1 MAQDVEVS
9 DDEIARAVEHLVK
22 TKTLKPGDS
31 LDEATDAIAGFLAE
45 AKKPTSVLEDVG
57 HYAGQVT
64 GGIARGLSQLGAG
77 MGSLESAWQ
86 QLTAP
91 LQGSIVG
98 AVGKAGGLTDA
109 QTQADVSQARAMSPM
124 GPDTYAQGSKDL
136 LSGVAENV
144 FPPQP
149 RDIIQAPGV
158 GKYLSQE
165 APEVAGQTLGILATG
180 GAAGPLAAGAL
191 AGGSFGGQS
200 WQSAKAQGATDQQ
213 AAAQAA
219 VGLGAGILQ
228 ATLLGRIF
236 LRSPKLLPMLANT
249 GTMAGANLA
258 TEAVQDEIAKH
269 TYDDERAVLG
279 RWKENLAGTIIGAG
293 LAKALAPHAPQLG
306 DRRTVKA
313 QTASGSIEVTAR
325 EAPPG
330 KPSAASEPVRP
341 TEAPSVKPTE
351 NAQPA
356 KPQEAKAAPKAEPAP
371 EAPKK
376 PVGEFDWDQPVPPE
390 TPVQVHAEPARVT
403 TADEPVPVTVGGVP
417 FTKSVAEMHPLL
429 ATSPEAI
436 SALLEQRSAEGL
448 SRARAVLGGRGAGY
462 AEAYA
467 DLVRR
472 AEEPTNPESAR
483 AREQIKRLEES
494 LSPAEREALRKKT
507 PGEWSSATLRQALDI
522 HDMLGE
528 MKRRF
533 GQKPSEKWI
542 LQRQGP
548 DALREFQALRAAIET
563 AAGEMNKGVARGP
576 RKAKQTTPEAMLPL
590 DQPAPVET
598 PTPTAPTPAS
608 TTEAPPPVGREG
620 AAPVTS
626 GQNAVLDQ
634 WSALSRELSPYLEG
648 EYSSVPQRHETRS
661 VYSTMERINAFLYRG
676 VLGAGGEAAPVPR
689 GYGPEQLR
697 GDLQTVKQLLDTWGT
712 RKAEMESAPKAPE
725 PHGAFLLGRD
735 TAVVLDDARSIP
747 GAYAAVEAESLVP
760 SHDARKGYR
769 KNEGGDVNER
779 PYDDPTEGKA
789 LRANVEKIAG
799 KPNPA
804 LLLTDTP
811 TAIDGPPIVTED
823 GVVLGGNART
833 MAMQLAYS
841 KGGAQAET
849 IRGATREA
857 LAKFGIVGA
866 EGIKNPVIV
875 RMIQPGMEGAPGELS
890 RSLNAALTTGRTPL
904 SDAVSRGSKVT
915 PEAAGAIAGI
925 VGEGSLREALGDPT
939 QSKKILR
946 ELVLTGAVSDA
957 DVVNMTDVRGLP
969 TQAARDIVEQALLG
983 AIVPDVRALAAA
995 QQETKNALIRSLPS
1009 LIQIKT
1015 AWPEFATKLRVALDG
1030 MASLRSGKKA
1040 LTVEQGLTQSS
1051 LIPEPWQTDPHALAL
1066 MRAFESDSGKSLAAR
1081 FQNIAEATMDVVNG
1095 QSLMFFN
1102 PAERTPQTVFELN
1115 MPDPVMKVQSP
1126 AAEAITPVEVRRPEL
1141 FGNDAAK
1148 VVDMHGGPTIKML
1161 AKALGFTESEVASAQ
1176 PNPKTIPTQQEIP
1189 GIGSGEDLRRT
1200 VELWDG
1206 GKRKAQVFAK
1216 VEQQKYVEQLKAIT
1230 GRRAFK
1236 QALKETFGVLPRQEA
1251 IAKLSGAMTHWVE
1264 HGGNTQAIAEKA
1276 ALLTDPEF
1284 APYAER
1290 ALLGASLPDSVKA
1303 IAEKIRVEQ
1312 NQESAAYQDRGLI
1325 TSWIENYVTHLWR
1338 QGEGST
1344 QVRGSSKF
1352 SLTSPRQLKRSFPT
1366 LLDGLIEM
1374 QRRKLAG
1381 EDYSLPL
1388 TDSAL
1393 DLQRVKREQLANLIE
1408 NRNLMI
1414 SAEKS
1419 GLVSRYPDKDGGWQ
1433 PITYPGFRRWMKVGQ
1448 MREGSAQ
1455 IAVSPEDAPFLPGVE
1470 HGQVIPEA
1478 QLKVWGPDILVTDD
1492 GSVLMRP
1499 LLYAE
1504 PSFGK
1509 ALDRALRPSDL
1520 SQHPVFAE
1528 VAGVNNAVK
1537 TQVLA
1542 YDWSHHLTITGRL
1555 MLTTPSL
1562 KGLNPAHAYKMGQ
1575 QALAEH
1581 HPDVG
1586 MLIRDGGLTLQN
1598 VPDWTALERDHRS
1611 RVGKIIEKLPV
1622 AKNMQAGLDE
1632 IRRWQEGWLFG
1643 QYIPSLKTYH
1653 ALLELNALRRSK
1665 PNLTDSERARIVGE
1679 QVNNIYGGQNLIA
1692 RNRSPVAQDLFRLV
1706 DLAPDWRESSIRL
1719 GTGGFKTG
1727 AAGQLYRTMW
1737 LRAASRAFGA
1747 TVLWNLAMGAID
1759 TKDRGSYLDHVR
1771 EMWKQ
1776 GRLPMFELDITPF
1789 LSAFG
1794 QEPSGRKYISML
1806 WKMDEAYKL
1815 TSGRAFDFAAYR
1827 SSPIARFIM
1836 STQTGEDTFGNRF
1849 TTTGELTGTADL
1861 GFYKEFHL
1869 DRRTGQVQIPG
1880 QAKNQKLSGHLIAPG
1895 QPNMGHMK
1903 PEQIASFLGQTAVE
1917 MAPAAAQNMGSMI
1930 FGQMNGMEAFIR
1942 ALGVPVQT
1950 ERKPR

>member
-1 MAQDVEVS
+1 MAQDVDVS

-22 TKTLKPGDS
+22 TKTLKAGDS
-31 LDEATDAIAGFLAE
+31 LDEATDAIAEFLAE
-45 AKKPTSVLEDVG
+45 AKKPTTVFEDVG
-57 HYAGQVT
+57 HYAGQAV
-64 GGIARGLSQLGAG
+64 GGISRGLSQLGAG

-98 AVGKAGGLTDA
+98 AVGRAGGLTDA
-109 QTQADVSQARAMSPM
+109 QAQRDVNQARAMSPM
-124 GPDTYAQGSKDL
+124 GADTYAQGSKEL

-165 APEVAGQTLGILATG
+165 APEVVGQTLGILATG

-191 AGGSFGGQS
+191 GAGSFSGQS
-200 WQSAKAQGATDQQ
+200 WQAAKAQGATDQQ
-213 AAAQAA
+213 AAVQAA
-219 VGLGAGILQ
+219 VGMGAGLVQ

-258 TEAVQDEIAKH
+258 TEGIQDEIAKH

-293 LAKALAPHAPQLG
+293 LAKALALPQG
-306 DRRTVKA
+306 ATR
-313 QTASGSIEVTAR
+313 
-325 EAPPG
+325 
-330 KPSAASEPVRP
+330 SAAMPEEQPIRSVQP
-341 TEAPSVKPTE
+341 EAS
-351 NAQPA
+351 
-356 KPQEAKAAPKAEPAP
+356 QEARAAPKAEPAP

-376 PVGEFDWDQPVPPE
+376 PVGEFDFDQPVPPE
-390 TPVQVHAEPARVT
+390 TPVQVHAEPAKVT
-403 TADEPVPVTVGGVP
+403 TADEPVPTTVGGTP

-436 SALLEQRSAEGL
+436 GALLEQRSAEGL

-576 RKAKQTTPEAMLPL
+576 RKAKQAAPEPTLPL
-590 DQPAPVET
+590 DQPQAAPAEV
-598 PTPTAPTPAS
+598 TAPTPAS

-620 AAPVTS
+620 AAPVT
-626 GQNAVLDQ
+626 
-634 WSALSRELSPYLEG
+634 
-648 EYSSVPQRHETRS
+648 
-661 VYSTMERINAFLYRG
+661 
-676 VLGAGGEAAPVPR
+676 
-689 GYGPEQLR
+689 
-697 GDLQTVKQLLDTWGT
+697 
-712 RKAEMESAPKAPE
+712 PKAPE
-725 PHGAFLLGRD
+725 LHGPFLLGRD
-735 TAVVLDDARSIP
+735 TSVVLDDARSIP
-747 GAYAAVEAESLVP
+747 GSYAAVEADSLIP

-841 KGGAQAET
+841 KGGASAET

-866 EGIKNPVIV
+866 EGLKNPVIV

-925 VGEGSLREALGDPT
+925 VGDGSLREALGDPT

-946 ELVLTGAVSDA
+946 ELVLTGAVSDS

-969 TQAARDIVEQALLG
+969 TQAAKDVIEQALLG
-983 AIVPDVRALAAA
+983 AIVPDVRALAGASA
-995 QQETKNALIRSLPS
+995 SERNTLMRALPS

-1015 AWPEFATKLRVALDG
+1015 AWPEFATKLRTALDG
-1030 MASLRSGKKA
+1030 LASLRVGKKA
-1040 LTVEQGLTQSS
+1040 LTIEKALDTPP
-1051 LIPEPWQTDPHALAL
+1051 LLPEPWFTDPHALAI
-1066 MRAFESDSGKSLAAR
+1066 MRAFEGDNPTTLAAR

-1102 PAERTPQTVFELN
+1102 PTERTPQTVFELN
-1115 MPDPVMKVQSP
+1115 MPDPVMKVVSP
-1126 AAEAITPVEVRRPEL
+1126 AAEAITPVEVRRPGL
-1141 FGNDAAK
+1141 FGEDSAK

-1161 AKALGFTESEVASAQ
+1161 AKALGFTEDEVASAQ
-1176 PNPKTIPTQQEIP
+1176 PNPKTLPTQEEIP
-1189 GIGSGEDLRRT
+1189 GIGSGEDLRRAVT
-1200 VELWDG
+1200 LWDG
-1206 GKRKAQVFAK
+1206 GKRKAQVFAR
-1216 VEQQKYVEQLKAIT
+1216 VEQQRYLDQLQAIT

-1251 IAKLSGAMTHWVE
+1251 INKLSGAMTHWIE
-1264 HGGNTQAIAEKA
+1264 HGGDAQAIAEKA

-1290 ALLGASLPDSVKA
+1290 AKLAASLPDSVKA

-1312 NQESAAYQDRGLI
+1312 NQESAAYQDQGLI
-1325 TSWIENYVTHLWR
+1325 ASWIENYMTHLW
-1338 QGEGST
+1338 QQAEGSGL
-1344 QVRGSSKF
+1344 VRGSGEF
-1352 SLTSPRQLKRSFPT
+1352 SMTSPRQLKRTFPT
-1366 LLDGLIEM
+1366 LLDGLLEM
-1374 QRRKLAG
+1374 QRRKSEG
-1381 EDYSLPL
+1381 ESYKLPL

-1393 DLQRVKREQLANLIE
+1393 DLQRTKREQLANLIE

-1419 GLVSRYPDKDGGWQ
+1419 GLVSRYPDRDGGWQ

-1448 MREGSAQ
+1448 MSEGGARIN
-1455 IAVSPEDAPFLPGVE
+1455 IAPEDRQFLPGLE
-1470 HGQVIPEA
+1470 HGEVIPEA
-1478 QLKVWGPDILVTDD
+1478 KLKVWGPDILVTED

-1520 SQHPVFAE
+1520 SQHKGFAL
-1528 VAGVNNAVK
+1528 VAGFNNAIK

-1581 HPDVG
+1581 HPDLG
-1586 MLIRDGGLTLQN
+1586 LGIREGGLMLHT

-1611 RVGKIIEKLPV
+1611 RVGKIIEQTPV
-1622 AKNMQAGLDE
+1622 LKNMQAGLDE
-1632 IRRWQEGWLFG
+1632 IRRWQESWLFG
-1643 QYIPSLKTYH
+1643 RFIPSLKAYH
-1653 ALLELNALRRSK
+1653 YLLELNALRRTK
-1665 PNLTDSERARIVGE
+1665 PNMTDGERARIVAE

-1719 GTGGFKTG
+1719 GTGAFKGGEAG
-1727 AAGQLYRTMW
+1727 ALYRGMW

-1759 TKDRGSYLDHVR
+1759 TKDRGSYLDHVK

-1776 GRLPMFELDITPF
+1776 GRLPFFELDITPF
-1789 LSAFG
+1789 LAAFG
-1794 QEPSGRKYISML
+1794 QQPSGRKYISML

-1869 DRRTGQVQIPG
+1869 DKRTGQVQIPG

-1903 PEQIASFLGQTAVE
+1903 SEQIPSFLGQTAVE

-1950 ERKPR
+1950 EKKEKNR